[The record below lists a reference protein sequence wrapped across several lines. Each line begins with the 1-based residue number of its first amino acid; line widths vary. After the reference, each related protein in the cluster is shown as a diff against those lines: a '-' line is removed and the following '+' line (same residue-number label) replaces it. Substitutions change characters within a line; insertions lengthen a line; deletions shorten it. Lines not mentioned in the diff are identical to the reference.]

1 MMMKVL
7 MDNDHNIITTSSLPG
22 VTQGAPAI
30 IIPNSS
36 NSQVRQIIER
46 SKKSSM
52 FFIENFC
59 KVKHPKAG
67 IVPFKLFKYQRMSI
81 VKFLSHKF
89 NIYRK
94 VRQCF
99 IAGSM
104 VWTPLGPRR
113 IENIK
118 VGDFIYS
125 FMDGKLSSA
134 EVTGAFVY
142 EERSDLVEVMTY
154 SGHCSVCTSDHLFL
168 TTRGYIQAKDL
179 TTSDNLV
186 EFDILFNR
194 QKGEVKH
201 VKLLDRKE
209 KVYDLTVPPADN
221 FVVDGVVVHNSGIS
235 TLAGAFALWYA
246 MLHPNKRVLIVS
258 KRDNDSKEF
267 LKKNVKFVYENLPK
281 FWLELYGLPEPPI
294 YNEHS
299 VGFNNG
305 SVIRSLTSSPATMR
319 SESASLNIV
328 DEAAFMPHMEEM
340 WSGCAPS
347 MAHGGGCIVIS
358 TSNGQGGWYH
368 NTWTEAEQG
377 RNEFNPIYVP
387 WWEMDWTIRYKDDL
401 TGKMEEI
408 APIRGIR
415 ETADKEEE
423 DKYGKYWSPWLEEQ
437 YRLLQSKGEAH
448 LFKQEIL
455 AEFIGTGNTVLS
467 AEVLKY
473 IGVTVSPKYWT
484 VGKVNYLHPI
494 TEQNTVLDF
503 DNQLRIWRK
512 PVKPEPDIVEGG
524 RIIRPGSSGHTYSIG
539 MDISSGE
546 ADDYSA
552 MVVVDCN
559 TKEQVAELNIKILP
573 ADLIMMADYLGR
585 WYNGAF
591 IVPERTGLGI
601 PVCQSLYN
609 DIAYS
614 NVFKMKTPAG
624 KPGKKIGFPTSPAY
638 KPQLN
643 KNLLDYLGED
653 GVIIY
658 SQRVFDQ
665 LCIYIHLGGGRT
677 GHVDGPGNHS
687 DLAIALAL
695 ALVGIT
701 EAVQAD
707 QRSLIPSHN
716 APMEPADMSP
726 DIVRKNTDQIKDL
739 LSQGGVNA
747 LLPIVPGRSFDNGPI
762 DALEEIM
769 RFSQQ
774 MGGAVFDPKFG
785 NSIFHRPK
793 PVIIYRNRK

>member
-1 MMMKVL
+1 MTISLAETLGEYIGDGWISTGRPKRLKISCDPKYEDLPGKLISRFADFGVSAYSEVGNRTIDVRVNNAPFIDWL
-7 MDNDHNIITTSSLPG
+7 VRNGLNNKTSSYDAEIPSAILSSGPVILAAFLRGLFEADGSLTKRSNRVSLSTTSFKLANQVSAALLSLG
-22 VTQGAPAI
+22 VLSRTSLTCAI
-30 IIPNSS
+30 GRREDIYKISILDKHNTRLYMEKIGFLSD
-36 NSQVRQIIER
+36 
-46 SKKSSM
+46 KKNEYCFTKIKQQHGLSINHTIVAE
-52 FFIENFC
+52 FIESINEHRPIYQYY
-59 KVKHPKAG
+59 KSNGIPLQRAKELYEKYPSSRDTKLGKLLKLG
-67 IVPFKLFKYQRMSI
+67 IVPDM
-81 VKFLSHKF
+81 VKNISFDSAMTADLSVPE
-89 NIYRK
+89 NNTY
-94 VRQCF
+94 
-99 IAGSM
+99 IANG
-104 VWTPLGPRR
+104 
-113 IENIK
+113 
-118 VGDFIYS
+118 
-125 FMDGKLSSA
+125 
-134 EVTGAFVY
+134 FV
-142 EERSDLVEVMTY
+142 SHNTLV
-154 SGHCSVCTSDHLFL
+154 
-168 TTRGYIQAKDL
+168 
-179 TTSDNLV
+179 
-186 EFDILFNR
+186 
-194 QKGEVKH
+194 
-201 VKLLDRKE
+201 
-209 KVYDLTVPPADN
+209 
-221 FVVDGVVVHNSGIS
+221 
-235 TLAGAFALWYA
+235 
-246 MLHPNKRVLIVS
+246 
-258 KRDNDSKEF
+258 
-267 LKKNVKFVYENLPK
+267 
-281 FWLELYGLPEPPI
+281 
-294 YNEHS
+294 
-299 VGFNNG
+299 
-305 SVIRSLTSSPATMR
+305 
-319 SESASLNIV
+319 
-328 DEAAFMPHMEEM
+328 
-340 WSGCAPS
+340 
-347 MAHGGGCIVIS
+347 HGGSCIVIS
-358 TSNGQGGWYH
+358 TSAGQGNWYH